1 MKEVC
6 ILFLLFM
13 MYAFLGWSLEVICKL
28 IEKKKFVNRGFL
40 VGPICPIYGFGAIS
54 ITVLL
59 DKYKDDVII
68 LFIMAM
74 VIASALEYFTSYIME
89 KLFNARWW
97 DYSNDRFNLEGRI
110 CLRNAVAFG
119 ILGMAFIYVINPIFL
134 FVVNK
139 IPHLVLIIISI
150 ILFISFLIDNI
161 LTFTIMNSL
170 KSKLANVRQDS
181 TSDIDKQV
189 REILSK
195 HTFYI
200 NKLFKSFPKVKFSFP
215 FGEQLMNSIRETLDN
230 MNAKKKERK
239 KRIKELK
246 HELKKES
253 KNDVNPK

>member
-74 VIASALEYFTSYIME
+74 VIASVLEYFTSYIME

-97 DYSNDRFNLEGRI
+97 DYSTRKFNINGRI
-110 CLRNAVAFG
+110 CLETLIPFG
-119 ILGMAFIYVINPIFL
+119 ILGLLITYVVNPFFLSIIYKLSDISIYILSVILIVVFVSDLILSYKVIN
-134 FVVNK
+134 
-139 IPHLVLIIISI
+139 
-150 ILFISFLIDNI
+150 
-161 LTFTIMNSL
+161 
-170 KSKLANVRQDS
+170 NV
-181 TSDIDKQV
+181 
-189 REILSK
+189 K
-195 HTFYI
+195 HTI
-200 NKLFKSFPKVKFSFP
+200 NKYEKDNTIEISTKVRDILLKRGVLYRRIVKAFPNIYQTK
-215 FGEQLMNSIRETLDN
+215 EYWIRRRELIN
-230 MNAKKKERK
+230 ERIENIQKKLRNRK
-239 KRIKELK
+239 K
-246 HELKKES
+246 
-253 KNDVNPK
+253 

>member
-1 MKEVC
+1 MEIVC
-6 ILFLLFM
+6 KYFLYFII
-13 MYAFLGWSLEVICKL
+13 YSFLGWFMEVCVSLWNKH
-28 IEKKKFVNRGFL
+28 KFINRGFL
-40 VGPICPIYGFGAIS
+40 IGPYCPIYGWGCLA
-54 ITVLL
+54 
-59 DKYKDDVII
+59 II
-68 LFIMAM
+68 LVVGKDTSDILGVFLKAIL
-74 VIASALEYFTSYIME
+74 ICSLLEYFTSYFME
-89 KLFNARWW
+89 KIFNVRWW
-97 DYSNDRFNLEGRI
+97 DYSNERFNLEGRI

-119 ILGMAFIYVINPIFL
+119 ILGMSFIYVINPIFL
-134 FVVNK
+134 SIVNK
-139 IPHLVLIIISI
+139 IPHFVLIIISI

-215 FGEQLMNSIRETLDN
+215 FGEQLMNSIMETLDN
-230 MNAKKKERK
+230 MNTKKKERK

-253 KNDVNPK
+253 KK

>member
-1 MKEVC
+1 M
-6 ILFLLFM
+6 ILRKP
-13 MYAFLGWSLEVICKL
+13 YAFLIKYFQKINILLLLLVGYVFYKDLQIY
-28 IEKKKFVNRGFL
+28 KFVKEYLATSVYNPTIDSISNYANFT
-40 VGPICPIYGFGAIS
+40 IY
-54 ITVLL
+54 L
-59 DKYKDDVII
+59 
-68 LFIMAM
+68 
-74 VIASALEYFTSYIME
+74 
-89 KLFNARWW
+89 
-97 DYSNDRFNLEGRI
+97 
-110 CLRNAVAFG
+110 
-119 ILGMAFIYVINPIFL
+119 AFI
-134 FVVNK
+134 
-139 IPHLVLIIISI
+139 LVIIISI

-230 MNAKKKERK
+230 MNTKKKERK

-253 KNDVNPK
+253 KK